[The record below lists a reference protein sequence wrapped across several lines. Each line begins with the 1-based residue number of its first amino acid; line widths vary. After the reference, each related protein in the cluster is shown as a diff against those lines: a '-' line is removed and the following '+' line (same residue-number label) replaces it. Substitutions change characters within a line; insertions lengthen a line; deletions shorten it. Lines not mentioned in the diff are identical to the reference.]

1 MLHETSQPHD
11 ATALLD
17 YTRKKNLFIGGVEYL
32 AGMVEDPLA
41 IAADDE
47 AVLAAAHRLKEY
59 AGFRALMATLQASVR
74 MCESGE
80 SSLDGVLSF
89 LEDAVQSTRKTV
101 HTNRTGPRQMKEII
115 ETVMVGMERQ
125 MDGEVT
131 PATSTG
137 FDDLDQICYGLQD
150 EDFIVFGARPSMG
163 KTASAINIAENVSD
177 TGEKVLF
184 FSLEMRDVALGI
196 RALARKS
203 RVSLSSII
211 KAEVNNDDWSRL
223 SDGIHQLHGSN
234 VWIDDSP
241 GLTIHDI
248 RARARAFFAKH
259 GKARIIVDYL
269 QYVSPSRPG
278 DTREHVK
285 EVSRGLKNLA
295 RELKTSV
302 IALSQLSRKLE
313 ERANKRPIMSDLRES
328 GDIEQDAD
336 QIWFLYRDEVYHPET
351 KEPGIAEVIVGK
363 NRNGPTGVAKLGY
376 TAATSSF
383 FNLGTAY

>member
-1 MLHETSQPHD
+1 MSSSSAAKHSPESERLIIAAALDPARKALLDSLLGLISAGDFHNEQHGLTWSCIRMLHETSQPHD

-184 FSLEMRDVALGI
+184 FSLEMRDVA
-196 RALARKS
+196 
-203 RVSLSSII
+203 
-211 KAEVNNDDWSRL
+211 
-223 SDGIHQLHGSN
+223 
-234 VWIDDSP
+234 
-241 GLTIHDI
+241 
-248 RARARAFFAKH
+248 
-259 GKARIIVDYL
+259 
-269 QYVSPSRPG
+269 
-278 DTREHVK
+278 
-285 EVSRGLKNLA
+285 
-295 RELKTSV
+295 
-302 IALSQLSRKLE
+302 
-313 ERANKRPIMSDLRES
+313 
-328 GDIEQDAD
+328 
-336 QIWFLYRDEVYHPET
+336 
-351 KEPGIAEVIVGK
+351 
-363 NRNGPTGVAKLGY
+363 
-376 TAATSSF
+376 
-383 FNLGTAY
+383 